1 MKQKIAILGA
11 GESGVGAALLAKQQG
26 AEVWVSDGGKIADR
40 FRSVLTNHVIP
51 FEEGKHTKETFFDSN
66 LVIKSPGIPEHA
78 AIVQEIRASHTPVI
92 SEIEYAFRCSGAK
105 IIAITGS
112 NGKTTTTSLIWHLA
126 KAMGWDAALV
136 GNIGKSFAWQVA
148 TDPKPLYVLE
158 VSSFQLDDIDQFR
171 PDIALLLNITP
182 DHLDRYGYDI
192 VRYGKAKF
200 RIAENQRPDDTFI
213 YSLDDPETHKQMP
226 AHSIQAQ
233 ALGFALEK
241 QAKAAA
247 WTEEMGLC
255 VQNELWADFQLTQLL
270 GPHNQLNAL
279 AALLA
284 VNALGV
290 PDRKPVVD
298 GLYSFQ
304 AIEHRLEKVKEAD
317 GILYINDSKATNI
330 DAVFHA
336 LKGLETPII
345 WLAGGV
351 DKGNDYSVLAE
362 MVKEKVKSLII
373 LGEHREALDKAFPF
387 VERLQVMSM
396 EEGVRAAKKI
406 ARSGD
411 VVLLSP
417 ACASFDLFQNYEDR
431 GRQFKKEVMND

>member
-11 GESGVGAALLAKQQG
+11 GESGVGAALLAKKQG

-40 FRSVLTNHVIP
+40 FRSVLTNHAIP
-51 FEEGKHTKETFFDSN
+51 FEEGKHTKETFFDSD

-78 AIVQEIRASHTPVI
+78 AIMQEIRASHTPVI
-92 SEIEYAFRCSGAK
+92 SEIEYAFRCSGEK

-126 KAMGWDAALV
+126 KAAGMDAALV

-182 DHLDRYGYDI
+182 DHLDRYGYSI
-192 VRYGKAKF
+192 ERYGSAKF
-200 RIAENQRPDDTFI
+200 RITENQQADDTFI
-213 YSLDDPETHKQMP
+213 YCLDDPETQKQMQP
-226 AHSIQAQ
+226 TQAQ
-233 ALGFALEK
+233 SLGFGLDKQLNADAWVEKTALWVNAEH
-241 QAKAAA
+241 
-247 WTEEMGLC
+247 
-255 VQNELWADFQLTQLL
+255 WADFDQTQLL

-284 VNALGV
+284 LDALGIRE
-290 PDRKPVVD
+290 RKPVVEA
-298 GLYSFQ
+298 LYTFQ
-304 AIEHRLEKVKEAD
+304 AIEHRLEKVTEQA
-317 GILYINDSKATNI
+317 GILYINDSKATNV
-330 DAVFHA
+330 DAVYHA
-336 LKGLETPII
+336 LKGMDRPIV

-351 DKGNDYSVLAE
+351 DKGNDYSVLTDL
-362 MVKEKVKSLII
+362 VREKVRVLII
-373 LGEHREALDKAFPF
+373 LGEHREALDEAFPF
-387 VERLQVMSM
+387 VERSAVMSM
-396 EEGVRAAKKI
+396 QEGVRAAKAI
-406 ARSGD
+406 AKSGD
-411 VVLLSP
+411 IVLLSP

-431 GRQFKKEVMND
+431 GRQFKNEVLN